1 MLSELSYRQR
11 ACQLQTELARHDAS
25 DEAAGLLERLDD
37 TQHPVVQREARQP
50 RRRAA
55 VPNGRT
61 SSR

>member
-37 TQHPVVQREARQP
+37 TQHPVV
-50 RRRAA
+50 
-55 VPNGRT
+55 
-61 SSR
+61 